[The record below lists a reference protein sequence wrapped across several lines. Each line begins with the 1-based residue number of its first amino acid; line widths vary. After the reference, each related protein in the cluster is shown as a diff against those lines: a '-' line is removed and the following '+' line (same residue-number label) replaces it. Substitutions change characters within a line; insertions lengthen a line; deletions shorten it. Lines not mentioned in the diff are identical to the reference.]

1 MKFRSG
7 ALAFAIAMTGIGMT
21 PIALGQVDAKAPAN
35 AETKTDFEFV
45 ASVNGA
51 PITQGLLNLTIRALV
66 SQGQT
71 DSPELRQ
78 AVKNDLIN
86 KELVAQEATRLGLA
100 NSIDF
105 PDQIAQLR
113 QNLLLQAFLESHFK
127 KNPITDAQL
136 REEYD
141 RQRKLMGDTS
151 NAFQYRV
158 SQIVVSTET
167 DAMDLIRRLQKGD
180 LFGRLAQEFSL
191 DAASKAQG
199 GSLGWMMTGQVI
211 PAVATVLPTMAKG
224 AITPKPIQTPAGW
237 VILKLDDKR
246 AFKIPSFEESKP
258 QLQQAL
264 VQQYLGQAIQGLR
277 SNAKIVQWRLSAAYL
292 PLRVALR
299 LHARS
304 FCKAMRRPI
313 LLLPTQT

>member
-1 MKFRSG
+1 MKFRKG
-7 ALAFAIAMTGIGMT
+7 ALAFAIAITSIGIA
-21 PIALGQVDAKAPAN
+21 PAALGQVDAKAPAN

-66 SQGQT
+66 NQGQV
-71 DSPELRQ
+71 DSAELRQ
-78 AVKNDLIN
+78 AAKNDLIN
-86 KELVAQEATRLGLA
+86 KELVAQEATRLGLT
-100 NSIDF
+100 NNIDF

-191 DAASKAQG
+191 DTASKAQG

-211 PAVATVLPTMAKG
+211 PAVASVLPTMAKG
-224 AITPKPIQTPAGW
+224 AITSKPIQTPAGW

-246 AFKIPSFEESKP
+246 AFKIPTFEESKP

-277 SNAKIVQWRLSAAYL
+277 TNAKIVQ
-292 PLRVALR
+292 
-299 LHARS
+299 
-304 FCKAMRRPI
+304 
-313 LLLPTQT
+313 

>member
-1 MKFRSG
+1 MTCCKGLSAFVI
-7 ALAFAIAMTGIGMT
+7 ALTSLSIA
-21 PIALGQVDAKAPAN
+21 PVALGQVDAKVPAN

-66 SQGQT
+66 GQGQV
-71 DSPELRQ
+71 DSAELRQ
-78 AVKNDLIN
+78 AAKNDLIN

-113 QNLLLQAFLESHFK
+113 QNLLLQAFLENHFK

-180 LFGRLAQEFSL
+180 LFGRLAQEFSI
-191 DAASKAQG
+191 DTASKAQG
-199 GSLGWMMTGQVI
+199 GSLGWLMAGQVI
-211 PAVATVLPTMAKG
+211 PAVANVLPTMAKG
-224 AITPKPIQTPAGW
+224 AITPKPIQTPVGW

-246 AFKIPSFEESKP
+246 AFKIPTFEESKP

-277 SNAKIVQWRLSAAYL
+277 SNAKIVQ
-292 PLRVALR
+292 
-299 LHARS
+299 
-304 FCKAMRRPI
+304 
-313 LLLPTQT
+313 

>member
-1 MKFRSG
+1 MKCCK
-7 ALAFAIAMTGIGMT
+7 ALSTFVFAIIGFST
-21 PIALGQVDAKAPAN
+21 VPGAYGQSDKQIPATSV
-35 AETKTDFEFV
+35 TKPDFEFV

-66 SQGQT
+66 GQGQT

-113 QNLLLQAFLESHFK
+113 QNLLLQAFLEDHFK

-167 DAMDLIRRLQKGD
+167 DAVDLIRRLQKGE

-191 DAASKAQG
+191 DTASKAQG

-211 PAVATVLPTMAKG
+211 PAVANVLPTMAKG

-246 AFKIPSFEESKP
+246 AFKIPTFEESKP

-264 VQQYLGQAIQGLR
+264 VQQYLGQTIQSLR
-277 SNAKIVQWRLSAAYL
+277 TNAKIVQ
-292 PLRVALR
+292 
-299 LHARS
+299 
-304 FCKAMRRPI
+304 
-313 LLLPTQT
+313 

>member
-1 MKFRSG
+1 MKLRNG
-7 ALAFAIAMTGIGMT
+7 ALAFVIAMTGIG
-21 PIALGQVDAKAPAN
+21 IAPHALAQASPAASSAKP
-35 AETKTDFEFV
+35 DFEFV
-45 ASVNGA
+45 ASVNGT
-51 PITQGLLNLTIRALV
+51 PITQGLFNLTIRALI
-66 SQGQT
+66 SQGQA

-78 AVKNDLIN
+78 AVRNDLIN

-100 NSIDF
+100 NTIDF
-105 PDQIAQLR
+105 PDQITQLR
-113 QNLLLQAFLESHFK
+113 QNLLLQAFLENHFK

-167 DAMDLIRRLQKGD
+167 DAMDLTRRLQKGD
-180 LFGRLAQEFSL
+180 LFGRLAQEFSI
-191 DAASKAQG
+191 DTASKAQG

-211 PAVATVLPTMAKG
+211 PAVANVLPTMAKG

-246 AFKIPSFEESKP
+246 AFKIPTFEESRP

-277 SNAKIVQWRLSAAYL
+277 TNAKIVQ
-292 PLRVALR
+292 
-299 LHARS
+299 
-304 FCKAMRRPI
+304 
-313 LLLPTQT
+313 

>member
-1 MKFRSG
+1 MGFCSG
-7 ALAFAIAMTGIGMT
+7 ASAFIIAIIGLGTSPMALAQA
-21 PIALGQVDAKAPAN
+21 DAKAPSN
-35 AETKTDFEFV
+35 AGAKPDFEFV

-51 PITQGLLNLTIRALV
+51 PITQGLLNLTIRTLV
-66 SQGQT
+66 NQGQA

-113 QNLLLQAFLESHFK
+113 QNLLLQVFLENHFK
-127 KNPITDAQL
+127 KSPITDAQL

-151 NAFQYRV
+151 SAFQYRV

-167 DAMDLIRRLQKGD
+167 DAMDLIRRLQRGD

-191 DAASKAQG
+191 DTASKVQG
-199 GSLGWMMTGQVI
+199 GSLGWMMSGQVI
-211 PAVATVLPTMAKG
+211 PAVASVLPTMAKG

-246 AFKIPSFEESKP
+246 AFKIPTFEESRP

-277 SNAKIVQWRLSAAYL
+277 SNAKIVQ
-292 PLRVALR
+292 
-299 LHARS
+299 
-304 FCKAMRRPI
+304 
-313 LLLPTQT
+313 

>member
-1 MKFRSG
+1 MKFRKG
-7 ALAFAIAMTGIGMT
+7 ALAFAIAITSLNSIPT
-21 PIALGQVDAKAPAN
+21 ALAQADAKAPAN
-35 AETKTDFEFV
+35 AEKAPDFEFV
-45 ASVNGA
+45 ASVNGTA
-51 PITQGLLNLTIRALV
+51 ITQGLFNLTIRALV
-66 SQGQT
+66 NQGQA

-105 PDQIAQLR
+105 PDQMAQLR

-191 DAASKAQG
+191 DTASKSQG

-211 PAVATVLPTMAKG
+211 PAVASVLPTMVKG

-246 AFKIPSFEESKP
+246 AFKIPTFEESKP

-277 SNAKIVQWRLSAAYL
+277 TNAKIVQ
-292 PLRVALR
+292 
-299 LHARS
+299 
-304 FCKAMRRPI
+304 
-313 LLLPTQT
+313 

>member
-1 MKFRSG
+1 MKLRNG
-7 ALAFAIAMTGIGMT
+7 AWAFVIASS
-21 PIALGQVDAKAPAN
+21 ALGIASNASAQTGAN
-35 AETKTDFEFV
+35 AEPKLPAKSASTTLASSAGSPAPKTDFEFV
-45 ASVNGA
+45 ASVNGTA
-51 PITQGLLNLTIRALV
+51 ITQGLFNLTIRTLV
-66 SQGQT
+66 NQGQA

-100 NSIDF
+100 NNIDF

-113 QNLLLQAFLESHFK
+113 QNLLLQAFLENHFK
-127 KNPITDAQL
+127 KNPITEAQL

-191 DAASKAQG
+191 DTASKAQG

-211 PAVATVLPTMAKG
+211 PAVANVLPTMAKG

-246 AFKIPSFEESKP
+246 AFKIPTFEESKP

-277 SNAKIVQWRLSAAYL
+277 TNAKIVQ
-292 PLRVALR
+292 
-299 LHARS
+299 
-304 FCKAMRRPI
+304 
-313 LLLPTQT
+313 

>member
-1 MKFRSG
+1 
-7 ALAFAIAMTGIGMT
+7 
-21 PIALGQVDAKAPAN
+21 
-35 AETKTDFEFV
+35 
-45 ASVNGA
+45 
-51 PITQGLLNLTIRALV
+51 
-66 SQGQT
+66 
-71 DSPELRQ
+71 
-78 AVKNDLIN
+78 
-86 KELVAQEATRLGLA
+86 LGLA

-113 QNLLLQAFLESHFK
+113 QNLLLQAFLENHFK

-141 RQRKLMGDTS
+141 RQRKLMGDAS

-180 LFGRLAQEFSL
+180 LFGRLAQEFSM
-191 DAASKAQG
+191 DTASKAQG
-199 GSLGWMMTGQVI
+199 GSLGWTMAGQVI
-211 PAVATVLPTMAKG
+211 PTVASVLPTMAKG
-224 AITPKPIQTPAGW
+224 AITPKPIQTPVGW

-246 AFKIPSFEESKP
+246 AFKIPTFEESKP

-277 SNAKIVQWRLSAAYL
+277 TNAKIVQ
-292 PLRVALR
+292 
-299 LHARS
+299 
-304 FCKAMRRPI
+304 
-313 LLLPTQT
+313 

>member
-1 MKFRSG
+1 MMGLRSG
-7 ALAFAIAMTGIGMT
+7 ALALAIAITGFS
-21 PIALGQVDAKAPAN
+21 IAPTALAQADAKAPSTLEA
-35 AETKTDFEFV
+35 KPDFEFV

-51 PITQGLLNLTIRALV
+51 AITQGLLNLTIRNLV
-66 SQGQT
+66 NQGQT

-86 KELVAQEATRLGLA
+86 KELVAQEATRLGLS

-113 QNLLLQAFLESHFK
+113 QNLLLQAFLENHFK
-127 KNPITDAQL
+127 KNPITEAQL

-141 RQRKLMGDTS
+141 RQRKLMGDTA

-167 DAMDLIRRLQKGD
+167 DAMDLIRRLQKGE

-191 DAASKAQG
+191 DAASKTQG

-211 PAVATVLPTMAKG
+211 PAVASVLPTMAKG
-224 AITPKPIQTPAGW
+224 GITPKPIQTPAGW

-246 AFKIPSFEESKP
+246 AFKIPTFEESRP

-264 VQQYLGQAIQGLR
+264 VQQYLGQAIQSLR
-277 SNAKIVQWRLSAAYL
+277 TNAKIVQ
-292 PLRVALR
+292 
-299 LHARS
+299 
-304 FCKAMRRPI
+304 
-313 LLLPTQT
+313 

>member
-1 MKFRSG
+1 MKFRRG
-7 ALAFAIAMTGIGMT
+7 ALAFAIAITGLNIIPT
-21 PIALGQVDAKAPAN
+21 ALAQADAKAPAS
-35 AETKTDFEFV
+35 AEKKPDFDFV
-45 ASVNGA
+45 ASVNGTA
-51 PITQGLLNLTIRALV
+51 ITQGLFNLTIRALV
-66 SQGQT
+66 NQGQA

-105 PDQIAQLR
+105 PDQITQLR
-113 QNLLLQAFLESHFK
+113 QNLLLQAFLENHFK

-167 DAMDLIRRLQKGD
+167 DAMDLIRRLQKGE

-191 DAASKAQG
+191 DTASKSQG

-211 PAVATVLPTMAKG
+211 PAVASVLPTMVKG

-246 AFKIPSFEESKP
+246 AFKIPTFEESKP

-277 SNAKIVQWRLSAAYL
+277 TNAKIVQ
-292 PLRVALR
+292 
-299 LHARS
+299 
-304 FCKAMRRPI
+304 
-313 LLLPTQT
+313 

>member
-1 MKFRSG
+1 MKFRKG
-7 ALAFAIAMTGIGMT
+7 ALVFAIAITGLNIIPT
-21 PIALGQVDAKAPAN
+21 ALAQADAKAPAS
-35 AETKTDFEFV
+35 AEKKPDFEFV
-45 ASVNGA
+45 ASVNGTA
-51 PITQGLLNLTIRALV
+51 ITQGLFNLTIRALV
-66 SQGQT
+66 NQGQA

-105 PDQIAQLR
+105 PDQMAQLR

-167 DAMDLIRRLQKGD
+167 DAMDLIRRLQKGE

-191 DAASKAQG
+191 DTASKSQG

-211 PAVATVLPTMAKG
+211 PAVASVLPTMVKG

-246 AFKIPSFEESKP
+246 AFKIPTFEESKP

-277 SNAKIVQWRLSAAYL
+277 TNAKIVQ
-292 PLRVALR
+292 
-299 LHARS
+299 
-304 FCKAMRRPI
+304 
-313 LLLPTQT
+313 

>member
-1 MKFRSG
+1 
-7 ALAFAIAMTGIGMT
+7 
-21 PIALGQVDAKAPAN
+21 
-35 AETKTDFEFV
+35 
-45 ASVNGA
+45 
-51 PITQGLLNLTIRALV
+51 
-66 SQGQT
+66 
-71 DSPELRQ
+71 
-78 AVKNDLIN
+78 
-86 KELVAQEATRLGLA
+86 LGLA
-100 NSIDF
+100 NNIDF

-180 LFGRLAQEFSL
+180 LFGRLAQEFSI
-191 DAASKAQG
+191 DTASKAQG
-199 GSLGWMMTGQVI
+199 GSLGWLMVGQVI
-211 PAVATVLPTMAKG
+211 PAVANVLPTMAKG
-224 AITPKPIQTPAGW
+224 AITPKPIQTPVGW

-246 AFKIPSFEESKP
+246 AFKIPTFEESKP

-277 SNAKIVQWRLSAAYL
+277 SNAKIVQ
-292 PLRVALR
+292 
-299 LHARS
+299 
-304 FCKAMRRPI
+304 
-313 LLLPTQT
+313 

>member
-1 MKFRSG
+1 MKLRKG
-7 ALAFAIAMTGIGMT
+7 ALACAIAMTSIGIA
-21 PIALGQVDAKAPAN
+21 PQVLAQASPA
-35 AETKTDFEFV
+35 ASTTKPDFEFV

-51 PITQGLLNLTIRALV
+51 PITQGLLNLTIRALM
-66 SQGQT
+66 SQGQA

-78 AVKNDLIN
+78 AAKNDLIN

-100 NSIDF
+100 DGIDF

-113 QNLLLQAFLESHFK
+113 QNLLLQAFLENHFK

-141 RQRKLMGDTS
+141 RQRKLMGDAS

-191 DAASKAQG
+191 DTTSKAQG
-199 GSLGWMMTGQVI
+199 GSLGWIMAGQVI

-237 VILKLDDKR
+237 VILKLDDTR
-246 AFKIPSFEESKP
+246 AFKIPTFEESKP

-277 SNAKIVQWRLSAAYL
+277 TNAKIVQ
-292 PLRVALR
+292 
-299 LHARS
+299 
-304 FCKAMRRPI
+304 
-313 LLLPTQT
+313 

>member
-1 MKFRSG
+1 MKSCG
-7 ALAFAIAMTGIGMT
+7 ALSAFVFVIIGFS
-21 PIALGQVDAKAPAN
+21 IAPA
-35 AETKTDFEFV
+35 AFGQSETKAHATLEPKTDFEFV

-51 PITQGLLNLTIRALV
+51 PITHGLLNPTIRALV
-66 SQGQT
+66 GQGQA

-100 NSIDF
+100 NGIDF

-113 QNLLLQAFLESHFK
+113 QNLLLQAFLENHFK

-141 RQRKLMGDTS
+141 RQRKLMGDAS

-167 DAMDLIRRLQKGD
+167 DAMDLIRRLQKGG

-191 DAASKAQG
+191 DTASKAQG

-211 PAVATVLPTMAKG
+211 PAVANVLPTMAKS
-224 AITPKPIQTPAGW
+224 AITPKLIQTPAGW
-237 VILKLDDKR
+237 VILKLADKR
-246 AFKIPSFEESKP
+246 AFKIPTFEESKP
-258 QLQQAL
+258 PLQQAL
-264 VQQYLGQAIQGLR
+264 VQQYLGQVIQGLR
-277 SNAKIVQWRLSAAYL
+277 NNAKIVQ
-292 PLRVALR
+292 
-299 LHARS
+299 
-304 FCKAMRRPI
+304 
-313 LLLPTQT
+313 

>member
-1 MKFRSG
+1 MKLRND
-7 ALAFAIAMTGIGMT
+7 ALVFAIAMTSIT
-21 PIALGQVDAKAPAN
+21 IAPHVLAQASPAASSAKP
-35 AETKTDFEFV
+35 DFEFV

-51 PITQGLLNLTIRALV
+51 PITQGLFNLTLRALV
-66 SQGQT
+66 NQGQA

-78 AVKNDLIN
+78 AVRNDLIN

-100 NSIDF
+100 NNIDF

-113 QNLLLQAFLESHFK
+113 QNLLLQAFLENHFK

-167 DAMDLIRRLQKGD
+167 DAMDLIRRLQKGE

-191 DAASKAQG
+191 DTASKSQG

-211 PAVATVLPTMAKG
+211 PAVASVLPTMVKG

-246 AFKIPSFEESKP
+246 AFKIPTFEESKP

-277 SNAKIVQWRLSAAYL
+277 TNAKIVQ
-292 PLRVALR
+292 
-299 LHARS
+299 
-304 FCKAMRRPI
+304 
-313 LLLPTQT
+313 

>member
-1 MKFRSG
+1 MAYRHSMLTVVS
-7 ALAFAIAMTGIGMT
+7 AITSLAIAPSTFAQFDSKAIAKSDVSSATSPAAASIAT
-21 PIALGQVDAKAPAN
+21 P
-35 AETKTDFEFV
+35 DFEFV

-51 PITQGLLNLTIRALV
+51 PITQGLMNLTLRAAV
-66 SQGQT
+66 NQGQR

-78 AVKNDLIN
+78 TIKNDLIN

-100 NSIDF
+100 NGIDF
-105 PDQIAQLR
+105 PDHIAQLR
-113 QNLLLQAFLESHFK
+113 QNLLLQAFLENHFK
-127 KNPITDAQL
+127 KNPITEVQL

-180 LFGRLAQEFSL
+180 LFGRLAQEFSI
-191 DAASKAQG
+191 DPASRPQG
-199 GSLGWMMTGQVI
+199 GSLGWIMTGQVI
-211 PAVATVLPTMAKG
+211 PAVASVLPTMTKG
-224 AITPKPIQTPAGW
+224 GITPKPIQTPAGW

-246 AFKIPSFEESKP
+246 SFKIPTFEESKP

-264 VQQYLGQAIQGLR
+264 IQQYLSQAIQGLR
-277 SNAKIVQWRLSAAYL
+277 SNAKIVQ
-292 PLRVALR
+292 
-299 LHARS
+299 
-304 FCKAMRRPI
+304 
-313 LLLPTQT
+313 

>member
-7 ALAFAIAMTGIGMT
+7 ALAFAIAMTGIGIA

-35 AETKTDFEFV
+35 ADAKTDFEFV

-66 SQGQT
+66 GQGQT
-71 DSPELRQ
+71 DSLELRQ
-78 AVKNDLIN
+78 AAKNDLIN
-86 KELVAQEATRLGLA
+86 KELIAQEATRLGLA
-100 NSIDF
+100 SSIDF

-127 KNPITDAQL
+127 KNPITDGQL

-180 LFGRLAQEFSL
+180 LFGRLAQEFSI
-191 DAASKAQG
+191 DTASKAQG
-199 GSLGWMMTGQVI
+199 GSLGWLMVGQVI
-211 PAVATVLPTMAKG
+211 PAVANVLPTMAKG
-224 AITPKPIQTPAGW
+224 AITPKPIQTPVGW

-246 AFKIPSFEESKP
+246 AFKIPTFEESKP

-277 SNAKIVQWRLSAAYL
+277 TNAKIVQ
-292 PLRVALR
+292 
-299 LHARS
+299 
-304 FCKAMRRPI
+304 
-313 LLLPTQT
+313 

>member
-1 MKFRSG
+1 MKFRRG
-7 ALAFAIAMTGIGMT
+7 ALAFAIAITSLNIIPT
-21 PIALGQVDAKAPAN
+21 ALAQADAKAPAS
-35 AETKTDFEFV
+35 AEKKPDFDFV
-45 ASVNGA
+45 ASVNGTA
-51 PITQGLLNLTIRALV
+51 ITQGLFNLTIRALV
-66 SQGQT
+66 NQGQA

-86 KELVAQEATRLGLA
+86 KELVAQEATRLGLG

-105 PDQIAQLR
+105 PDQITQLR
-113 QNLLLQAFLESHFK
+113 QNLLLQAFLENHFK

-167 DAMDLIRRLQKGD
+167 DAMDLIRRLQKGE

-191 DAASKAQG
+191 DTASKSQG

-211 PAVATVLPTMAKG
+211 PAVASVLPTMVKG

-246 AFKIPSFEESKP
+246 AFKIPTFEESKP

-277 SNAKIVQWRLSAAYL
+277 TNAKIVQ
-292 PLRVALR
+292 
-299 LHARS
+299 
-304 FCKAMRRPI
+304 
-313 LLLPTQT
+313 

>member
-1 MKFRSG
+1 MRFHSG
-7 ALAFAIAMTGIGMT
+7 ALACIIAIIGSS
-21 PIALGQVDAKAPAN
+21 IAPTVLGQADTKAPTTSD
-35 AETKTDFEFV
+35 TKPDFEFV
-45 ASVNGA
+45 ASVNGTA
-51 PITQGLLNLTIRALV
+51 ITQGLLNLTVRALV
-66 SQGQT
+66 NQGQT
-71 DSPELRQ
+71 DSPDLRQ

-100 NSIDF
+100 NGIDF
-105 PDQIAQLR
+105 PDQITQLR
-113 QNLLLQAFLESHFK
+113 QNLLLQAFLENHFK

-151 NAFQYRV
+151 NVFQYRV

-191 DAASKAQG
+191 DTASKAQG

-211 PAVATVLPTMAKG
+211 PAVANVLPTMAKG

-246 AFKIPSFEESKP
+246 AFKIPTFEESKP

-277 SNAKIVQWRLSAAYL
+277 TNAKIVQ
-292 PLRVALR
+292 
-299 LHARS
+299 
-304 FCKAMRRPI
+304 
-313 LLLPTQT
+313 

>member
-1 MKFRSG
+1 MGFHSG
-7 ALAFAIAMTGIGMT
+7 VLAFAVAITGFGIAPT
-21 PIALGQVDAKAPAN
+21 ALAHADAKASTS
-35 AETKTDFEFV
+35 AEKAPDFEFV
-45 ASVNGA
+45 ASVNGTA
-51 PITQGLLNLTIRALV
+51 ITQGLLNLTVRTLV
-66 SQGQT
+66 NQGQT

-113 QNLLLQAFLESHFK
+113 QNLLLQAFLENHFK

-167 DAMDLIRRLQKGD
+167 DAMDLIRRLQKGE

-191 DAASKAQG
+191 DTASKAQG

-211 PAVATVLPTMAKG
+211 PAVANVLPTMAKG

-246 AFKIPSFEESKP
+246 AFKIPTFEESKP

-277 SNAKIVQWRLSAAYL
+277 SNAKIVQ
-292 PLRVALR
+292 
-299 LHARS
+299 
-304 FCKAMRRPI
+304 
-313 LLLPTQT
+313 

>member
-1 MKFRSG
+1 MKLRKG
-7 ALAFAIAMTGIGMT
+7 ALACAIAMTSIGIA
-21 PIALGQVDAKAPAN
+21 PQVLAQASPA
-35 AETKTDFEFV
+35 ASTTKPDFEFV

-51 PITQGLLNLTIRALV
+51 PITQGLLNLTIRALM
-66 SQGQT
+66 SQGQA

-78 AVKNDLIN
+78 AAKNDLIN

-100 NSIDF
+100 DGIDF

-113 QNLLLQAFLESHFK
+113 QNLLLQAFLENHFK

-141 RQRKLMGDTS
+141 RQRKLMGDAS

-191 DAASKAQG
+191 DTTSKAQG
-199 GSLGWMMTGQVI
+199 GSLGWIMAGQVI

-246 AFKIPSFEESKP
+246 AFKIPTFEESKP

-277 SNAKIVQWRLSAAYL
+277 TNAKIVQ
-292 PLRVALR
+292 
-299 LHARS
+299 
-304 FCKAMRRPI
+304 
-313 LLLPTQT
+313 

>member
-1 MKFRSG
+1 MRFHSG
-7 ALAFAIAMTGIGMT
+7 AFPCIIAIIGLGIAPMALAQA
-21 PIALGQVDAKAPAN
+21 DAKAPSN
-35 AETKTDFEFV
+35 AETKPDFEFV
-45 ASVNGA
+45 ASVNGTA
-51 PITQGLLNLTIRALV
+51 ITQGLFNLTIRALV
-66 SQGQT
+66 NQGQA

-86 KELVAQEATRLGLA
+86 KELLAQEATRLGLA

-127 KNPITDAQL
+127 KNPITDVQL

-167 DAMDLIRRLQKGD
+167 DAMDLIRRLQKGE

-191 DAASKAQG
+191 DTASKPQG
-199 GSLGWMMTGQVI
+199 GSLGWMMTGQLI
-211 PAVATVLPTMAKG
+211 PAVASVLPTMAKG

-246 AFKIPSFEESKP
+246 AFKIPTFEESKP

-277 SNAKIVQWRLSAAYL
+277 NNAKIVQ
-292 PLRVALR
+292 
-299 LHARS
+299 
-304 FCKAMRRPI
+304 
-313 LLLPTQT
+313 

>member
-1 MKFRSG
+1 MKSCSALSAFLIAIISFG
-7 ALAFAIAMTGIGMT
+7 IASTALAQSEIKTPAI
-21 PIALGQVDAKAPAN
+21 P
-35 AETKTDFEFV
+35 ETKTDFEFV

-51 PITQGLLNLTIRALV
+51 AITQGLLNLTVRALV
-66 SQGQT
+66 NQGQA

-100 NSIDF
+100 NGIDF

-167 DAMDLIRRLQKGD
+167 DAMDLIRRLQKGE

-191 DAASKAQG
+191 DTASKSQG

-211 PAVATVLPTMAKG
+211 PAVASALPTMVKG

-246 AFKIPSFEESKP
+246 AFKIPTFEESKP

-277 SNAKIVQWRLSAAYL
+277 NNAKIVQ
-292 PLRVALR
+292 
-299 LHARS
+299 
-304 FCKAMRRPI
+304 
-313 LLLPTQT
+313 

>member
-1 MKFRSG
+1 MKLRNG
-7 ALAFAIAMTGIGMT
+7 ALAFAIAMTGIG
-21 PIALGQVDAKAPAN
+21 IAPHIMAQAIPA
-35 AETKTDFEFV
+35 ASTTKPDFEFV

-66 SQGQT
+66 GQGQA

-100 NSIDF
+100 GSIDF
-105 PDQIAQLR
+105 PDQVAQLR
-113 QNLLLQAFLESHFK
+113 QNLLLQAFLENHFK

-141 RQRKLMGDTS
+141 RQRKLMGDAS

-158 SQIVVSTET
+158 SQIVVFTET
-167 DAMDLIRRLQKGD
+167 DAMDLIRRLQKGE

-191 DAASKAQG
+191 DTASKAQG

-211 PAVATVLPTMAKG
+211 PAVASVLPNMAKG
-224 AITPKPIQTPAGW
+224 AITPKPIPTPAGW

-246 AFKIPSFEESKP
+246 AFKIPTFEESKP

-277 SNAKIVQWRLSAAYL
+277 TNAKIVQ
-292 PLRVALR
+292 
-299 LHARS
+299 
-304 FCKAMRRPI
+304 
-313 LLLPTQT
+313 

>member
-1 MKFRSG
+1 MRSHSG
-7 ALAFAIAMTGIGMT
+7 ALACIIAILGSGIAPT
-21 PIALGQVDAKAPAN
+21 VLGQTDTKAPATS
-35 AETKTDFEFV
+35 ETKPDFEFV
-45 ASVNGA
+45 ASVNGTA
-51 PITQGLLNLTIRALV
+51 ITQGLLNLTVRTLV
-66 SQGQT
+66 NQGQT

-113 QNLLLQAFLESHFK
+113 QNLLLQAFLENHFK

-141 RQRKLMGDTS
+141 RQRKLMGDTA

-167 DAMDLIRRLQKGD
+167 DAMDLIRRLQKGE

-191 DAASKAQG
+191 DTASKAQG

-211 PAVATVLPTMAKG
+211 PAVANVLPTMAKG

-246 AFKIPSFEESKP
+246 AFKIPTFEESKP

-277 SNAKIVQWRLSAAYL
+277 TNAKIVQ
-292 PLRVALR
+292 
-299 LHARS
+299 
-304 FCKAMRRPI
+304 
-313 LLLPTQT
+313 

>member
-1 MKFRSG
+1 MKLRKG
-7 ALAFAIAMTGIGMT
+7 ALAFAIAMTGIS
-21 PIALGQVDAKAPAN
+21 IAPQVLAQASPA
-35 AETKTDFEFV
+35 ASTTKPDFEFV

-51 PITQGLLNLTIRALV
+51 PITQGLFNLTIRALT
-66 SQGQT
+66 SQGQA

-86 KELVAQEATRLGLA
+86 KELVAQEATRLGLT
-100 NSIDF
+100 NNIDF
-105 PDQIAQLR
+105 PDQIEQLR
-113 QNLLLQAFLESHFK
+113 QNLLLQAFLENHFK

-141 RQRKLMGDTS
+141 RQRKLMGDAS

-191 DAASKAQG
+191 DTASKAQG

-211 PAVATVLPTMAKG
+211 PAVASVLPTMAKG

-246 AFKIPSFEESKP
+246 AFKIPTFEESKP

-277 SNAKIVQWRLSAAYL
+277 SNAKIVQWA
-292 PLRVALR
+292 
-299 LHARS
+299 
-304 FCKAMRRPI
+304 
-313 LLLPTQT
+313 